1 MLKIRLILLQEELGS
16 LENAVWKERF
26 HSLII
31 RSNILL
37 TLFYACLFVLLIIYL
52 KQKLGLRIIYECI
65 LRLFEARLEIL
76 EEILF

>member
-1 MLKIRLILLQEELGS
+1 MLILLQEELRS

-52 KQKLGLRIIYECI
+52 KQQLGLRIIYECI
-65 LRLFEARLEIL
+65 LHLFEAKLEIL
-76 EEILF
+76 EGILF